1 MAEHGIWRNKH
12 QAPHHPATH
21 CKPLGRRQPH
31 GRSAG
36 NPTTVPAINSGRT
49 PGLRAGD
56 GDEPARATTTK
67 ALPTTS
73 PAAVRCGFLF
83 LVTPTIAGPFLSHA
97 PWAIASDP
105 FAVLPAA
112 TVQGRERER
121 ERSARARPEAAV
133 RRGGPAPHVPL
144 LFRANR
150 VSICCRLLQ
159 LPAMHNAVY
168 LLRANF
174 SFYAFNFFLNFDIVV
189 FSFLFDKHCSTIE

>member
-1 MAEHGIWRNKH
+1 MMAEHGIWRNKH
-12 QAPHHPATH
+12 QA
-21 CKPLGRRQPH
+21 RRQPH

-36 NPTTVPAINSGRT
+36 NPTTVPAINAGS

-150 VSICCRLLQ
+150 LLQ

-174 SFYAFNFFLNFDIVV
+174 SFYAFKIFLNFDIVV